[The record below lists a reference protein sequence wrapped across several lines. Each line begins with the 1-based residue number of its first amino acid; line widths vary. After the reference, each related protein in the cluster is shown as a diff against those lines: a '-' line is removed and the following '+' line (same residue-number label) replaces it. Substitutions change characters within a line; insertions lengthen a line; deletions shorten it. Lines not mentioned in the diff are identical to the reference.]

1 MVLLVIHGIKELR
14 RKVEEVVN
22 LVDDWECVS
31 IWIAGDCWLAP
42 DCCSNDVHLFTGM
55 DDVLKWKLVLPFELR
70 INSSFDLNRCCI
82 STEHI
87 LIKGCFCWVKIRTFY
102 SLDISLI
109 SDLSLCIKK
118 ILHVDSFDIGIN
130 VIVNGWVCRQN
141 LWVHL
146 YFLNWNV
153 KEAVGRI

>member
-14 RKVEEVVN
+14 RKVDECIN

-31 IWIAGDCWLAP
+31 IWIAGNCWLAP

-87 LIKGCFCWVKIRTFY
+87 LIEGCFGWVKIRTLY
-102 SLDISLI
+102 RLNISLI
-109 SDLSLCIKK
+109 PGLSLCIVV

-130 VIVNGWVCRQN
+130 VIVYGWIGREN

-153 KEAVGRI
+153 EEVVGGI